1 MNLFKRH
8 KKQDADNGE
17 AHALYTKLSAPSYNS
32 HPYET
37 NDLDEGMSVV
47 NESINQYWKPRFL
60 LDHEAKCAYE
70 FMKPNETLC
79 TITVDDIDWDSMKG
93 LPESCITRAKN
104 LDFHFPSVVEK
115 YKNGVAQ
122 VRWQLNPDGMY
133 YMDED
138 GYGMTDDESEDIY
151 GFIDRQG
158 KVVSKF
164 RCISGDMEKPFAMK
178 TETEKEINKNSEPE
192 EHKTELSKARLL
204 GRLYG
209 FCWVLIE
216 QRDPKYDGEKLK
228 GQAPMI
234 LVLQSMGFAN
244 KEEME
249 VINKALDVIS
259 HHVDNN
265 QSIDS
270 SEEQRE
276 YLVGALE
283 GKLIEYQHMNPQVLL
298 EDKEIKSNNNS
309 NEQTNMEQNE
319 TKMTKT
325 QVFNVIILD
334 KSGSMENIRQ
344 SAIDGFNET
353 LNGIK
358 KAQEKFT
365 DTQDHFVSLVA
376 FCACEMKQIFD
387 KVPVADAKPLT
398 AEDYQPCCCTPL
410 YDAMG
415 FTLNGMRKHVRAID
429 DAVVVV
435 TIITDGLENASK
447 EYNGKSIKELVE
459 QLKGEG
465 WTFTYMGANQD
476 ALEVAERMS
485 IRNSRNFDYTHK
497 GTCASMA
504 KDCST
509 RMNFFS
515 RLADFKSNA
524 RHEGMSSAQMK
535 ENYCMMA
542 DEAFDE
548 EENTD
553 DDNKG

>member
-1 MNLFKRH
+1 MMNLFKRH
-8 KKQDADNGE
+8 KKQNAGNGE
-17 AHALYTKLSAPSYNS
+17 AYALYTKLSEPSYKS

-70 FMKPNETLC
+70 FMKPNEMLC
-79 TITVDDIDWDSMKG
+79 TITEDDIDWDSMKG

-104 LDFHFPSVVEK
+104 LDFHFPSVIEK

-138 GYGMTDDESEDIY
+138 GYGMSDDESEDIY

-164 RCISGDMEKPFAMK
+164 RYISGNWKKLKEMRAEAEKKVNKISESGPKK
-178 TETEKEINKNSEPE
+178 TI
-192 EHKTELSKARLL
+192 LSKARLL

-216 QRDPKYDGEKLK
+216 KRDPKYDGEKLK
-228 GQAPMI
+228 GQAPMM

-244 KEEME
+244 KEELE
-249 VINKALDVIS
+249 VINKAVDAIN
-259 HHVDNN
+259 HHDNN
-265 QSIDS
+265 QIVDS

-276 YLVGALE
+276 YLIGALE
-283 GKLIEYQHMNPQVLL
+283 GKLIEYQHMNPHVLL
-298 EDKEIKSNNNS
+298 EDKEINSNNNS

-319 TKMTKT
+319 TKT

-334 KSGSMENIRQ
+334 KSGSMESIRQ

-358 KAQEKFT
+358 KAQEKFA
-365 DTQDHFVSLVA
+365 DTQEHFVSLVA

-398 AEDYQPCCCTPL
+398 AEDYRPCCCTPL

-415 FTLNGMRKHVRAID
+415 FTLNGMRKHVKAID

-485 IRNSRNFDYTHK
+485 IRNSRNFDCTHE
-497 GTCASMA
+497 GTRASMA
-504 KDCST
+504 KDSRT

-515 RLADFKSNA
+515 RLACFKSNA
-524 RHEGMSSAQMK
+524 MHEGLDSAQLK
-535 ENYCMMA
+535 ENYCEMA

-548 EENTD
+548 EENS